1 VSVCACVLGVPP
13 PPPRSLAK
21 ESLSS
26 ALNRPL
32 PPCALS
38 ILHQA
43 VIYAPARTPSQQG
56 MSNTATSLG
65 KGGAWRIEFET
76 KPK

>member
-1 VSVCACVLGVPP
+1 MRLGVAHA
-13 PPPRSLAK
+13 RT
-21 ESLSS
+21 
-26 ALNRPL
+26 RPL
-32 PPCALS
+32 HRRRRRRAQSPLPPSPCALS
-38 ILHQA
+38 VSPSSLQV